1 MVGSTHHK
9 LFWKNTA
16 FSFSCILRHHI
27 IFCIFLAFS
36 FLGILCTTPPPSSFL
51 EKWKRLFVGGF
62 ENFEKWIFLENIFLG
77 LEVYG
82 VWSGII
88 FISGFCCRRN
98 YCIQK
103 FF

>member
-1 MVGSTHHK
+1 MVWSTHHII
-9 LFWKNTA
+9 LWD
-16 FSFSCILRHHI
+16 FSE
-27 IFCIFLAFS
+27 FS
-36 FLGILCTTPPPSSFL
+36 FLCIFYTPPPSSFM
-51 EKWKRLFVGGF
+51 EKWKRVFISGF

-82 VWSGII
+82 VLSGII
-88 FISGFCCRRN
+88 FISGFCYRRI